1 MAAGRRLARRVAW
14 FQAVATLLLAAAL
27 LILSVGHA
35 LGGLV
40 GGGALL
46 LGNLFLARLGLAR
59 DAPAASEAMGGLIG
73 GLVGKWVV
81 VGAVLLLGIGVFRLP
96 PAAVI
101 AGLFVSMVAFLVAAG
116 SAKQKQH

>member
-73 GLVGKWVV
+73 GLVGKWMV
-81 VGAVLLLGIGVFRLP
+81 VGVVLLLGIGVFRLP